1 MTATWKDFVDAF
13 RTCAGTGETDD
24 LARLIT
30 NDFTW
35 PTSNMDRQEILDWT
49 ANTNFRITGTE
60 VTLYENA
67 DVIAGTHD
75 VLDDTGALN
84 TVMGIA
90 YLRDGKI
97 HTYHHL
103 RSLK

>member
-1 MTATWKDFVDAF
+1 M
-13 RTCAGTGETDD
+13 
-24 LARLIT
+24 
-30 NDFTW
+30 
-35 PTSNMDRQEILDWT
+35 
-49 ANTNFRITGTE
+49 
-60 VTLYENA
+60 TLYENA